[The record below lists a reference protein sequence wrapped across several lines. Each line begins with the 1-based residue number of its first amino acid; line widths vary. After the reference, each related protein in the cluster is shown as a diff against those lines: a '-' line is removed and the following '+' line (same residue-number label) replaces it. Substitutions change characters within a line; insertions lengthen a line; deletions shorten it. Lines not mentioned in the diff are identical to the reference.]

1 MKKKLVKM
9 KRITIMGLAKNE
21 NNFLK
26 EIEKLAKEFK
36 VEIKG
41 E

>member
-1 MKKKLVKM
+1 MIKM
-9 KRITIMGLAKNE
+9 KRITILGLAKNE

-26 EIEKLAKEFK
+26 EIEKLAKDFK
-36 VEIKG
+36 VEIEG

>member
-1 MKKKLVKM
+1 M
-9 KRITIMGLAKNE
+9 KRITIMGFSKNE
-21 NNFLK
+21 NDFLRRIK
-26 EIEKLAKEFK
+26 KLAEEFK